1 MSYFAKKAY
10 LAIVFSV
17 GCISLIKSEIS
28 LNIMDDTLLNMK
40 IYVKLF

>member
-1 MSYFAKKAY
+1 MSDFAKKAY

-17 GCISLIKSEIS
+17 VYISLIKPEIS
-28 LNIMDDTLLNMK
+28 LNIMDDTLLNME